1 MIGSKGHF
9 LNSRPANSL
18 AATFSLSKS
27 SCNTWRKISAML
39 SKCSLRFSDPFATIH
54 PQPPPARIP
63 PPVHPKEK
71 TLAQYPSTIQSK
83 WIKGKSR
90 SWLLFLNTAFPL
102 GPMLQ
107 DRMLSFLMFSK
118 WSHILILHVFYRWI
132 CRMHR
137 KMNDTQIYGHI
148 QCLGCFIYNII
159 YLIPLIL

>member
-1 MIGSKGHF
+1 MIGSKGHV

-54 PQPPPARIP
+54 PPASTGENSASCPSQRKDTGTISFNC
-63 PPVHPKEK
+63 PK
-71 TLAQYPSTIQSK
+71 QMNQR
-83 WIKGKSR
+83 KSR
-90 SWLLFLNTAFPL
+90 SWLLFLNTAFLL

-118 WSHILILHVFYRWI
+118 WSHILILHVFYRCI

-137 KMNDTQIYGHI
+137 KMNDTQIYGHMFH
-148 QCLGCFIYNII
+148 L
-159 YLIPLIL
+159 